1 MGSDAHRGRRY
12 SAIGLRTDVGHISG
26 GMNGRPAGL
35 FSSYNTL
42 AELMA
47 ELEPII
53 VAPWRLGVLAG
64 SRDSASSWQLI
75 LTRLF
80 VSYKLH
86 GPIFLMALQDPG
98 FAAYPRLLAGKPS

>member
-1 MGSDAHRGRRY
+1 
-12 SAIGLRTDVGHISG
+12 
-26 GMNGRPAGL
+26 MNGRPAEL

-64 SRDSASSWQLI
+64 SRDSVSSWQLI

-86 GPIFLMALQDPG
+86 GPIFLMAFTRSRVCRVSKIVGRQ
-98 FAAYPRLLAGKPS
+98 AGLMLH